1 MDKIIKAETIG
12 KYLIEIRM
20 EEYTSVKNHYYVS
33 LNEETDNAYY
43 GNTYRPVLGMHYSIT
58 DRKKANATYNR
69 YIAKAKKG
77 GF

>member
-1 MDKIIKAETIG
+1 MDRVIKAETIG
-12 KYLIEIRM
+12 KYLIEMRA
-20 EEYTSVKNHYYVS
+20 ENYTAARCHLYVS
-33 LNEETDNAYY
+33 LDEETDNAYY
-43 GNTYRPVLGMHYSIT
+43 GTMYRPVLGMHYSIT